1 MRVLP
6 DVVGGRSGRRLA
18 AALAVGVAATAL
30 AGCAKFDAALGQQ
43 QAIVSFRDGTA
54 LTQKLT
60 VRTACAKAPDVVA
73 APLPPNLNSSP
84 YALRQVTY
92 QIDKASDAD
101 VARLQECLT
110 KFPSV
115 VGVTL
120 QDSGDEGS

>member
-1 MRVLP
+1 MRVLR
-6 DVVGGRSGRRLA
+6 DVVRAGRPLA
-18 AALAVGVAATAL
+18 AALAVAAAATAL

-43 QAIVSFRDGTA
+43 QAIVSFRDGTPLA
-54 LTQKLT
+54 QKLT
-60 VRTACAKAPDVVA
+60 VRTSCAKAPDVVA
-73 APLPPNLNSSP
+73 AALPPNLNSSP
-84 YALRQVTY
+84 YALQQVTY

>member
-6 DVVGGRSGRRLA
+6 DVVGRRSGRLLV
-18 AALAVGVAATAL
+18 AALAAGAAATAL
-30 AGCAKFDAALGQQ
+30 TGCAKFDAALGQQ
-43 QAIVSFRDGTA
+43 QAIVSFRDGTPLA
-54 LTQKLT
+54 QKLT
-60 VRTACAKAPDVVA
+60 VRTACAKAPDVIA
-73 APLPPNLNSSP
+73 APLPPDLSSSP
-84 YALRQVTY
+84 YALQQVTY

-120 QDSGDEGS
+120 QDSADDGS

>member
-1 MRVLP
+1 MRVLR
-6 DVVGGRSGRRLA
+6 DVVRVGRPLA
-18 AALAVGVAATAL
+18 AALAVAAAATAL

-43 QAIVSFRDGTA
+43 QAIVSFRDGTPLA
-54 LTQKLT
+54 QKLT
-60 VRTACAKAPDVVA
+60 VRTSCAKAPDVVA
-73 APLPPNLNSSP
+73 APLPPNLSSSP
-84 YALRQVTY
+84 YALEQVTY
-92 QIDKASDAD
+92 QIDHASDAD

>member
-1 MRVLP
+1 
-6 DVVGGRSGRRLA
+6 
-18 AALAVGVAATAL
+18 
-30 AGCAKFDAALGQQ
+30 
-43 QAIVSFRDGTA
+43 
-54 LTQKLT
+54 
-60 VRTACAKAPDVVA
+60 
-73 APLPPNLNSSP
+73 
-84 YALRQVTY
+84 VTY

>member
-1 MRVLP
+1 MRVLR
-6 DVVGGRSGRRLA
+6 DVVRVGRPLA
-18 AALAVGVAATAL
+18 AALAAAAAATAL

-43 QAIVSFRDGTA
+43 QAIVSFRDGTPLA
-54 LTQKLT
+54 QKLT
-60 VRTACAKAPDVVA
+60 VRTSCAKAPDVVA

-84 YALRQVTY
+84 YALEQVTY

>member
-1 MRVLP
+1 MRVLR
-6 DVVGGRSGRRLA
+6 DVVRVGRPLA
-18 AALAVGVAATAL
+18 AALAVAAAATAL

-43 QAIVSFRDGTA
+43 QAIVSFRDGTPLA
-54 LTQKLT
+54 QKLT
-60 VRTACAKAPDVVA
+60 VRTSCAKAPDVVA
-73 APLPPNLNSSP
+73 APLPPNLSSSP
-84 YALRQVTY
+84 YALEQVTY

>member
-1 MRVLP
+1 MRVLR
-6 DVVGGRSGRRLA
+6 DVVRAGRPLA
-18 AALAVGVAATAL
+18 AALAVAAAATAL

-43 QAIVSFRDGTA
+43 QAIVSFRDGTPLA
-54 LTQKLT
+54 QKLT
-60 VRTACAKAPDVVA
+60 VRTSCAKAPDVVA

-84 YALRQVTY
+84 YALQQVTY

>member
-1 MRVLP
+1 MRVLR
-6 DVVGGRSGRRLA
+6 DVVRVGRPLA
-18 AALAVGVAATAL
+18 VALAVAAAAMGL

-43 QAIVSFRDGTA
+43 QAIVSFRDGTPLA
-54 LTQKLT
+54 QKLT
-60 VRTACAKAPDVVA
+60 VRTSCAKAPDVVA

-84 YALRQVTY
+84 YALEQVTY

>member
-1 MRVLP
+1 
-6 DVVGGRSGRRLA
+6 VGRPLA
-18 AALAVGVAATAL
+18 AALAVAAAATAL

-43 QAIVSFRDGTA
+43 QAIVSFRDGTPLA
-54 LTQKLT
+54 QKLT
-60 VRTACAKAPDVVA
+60 VRTSCAKAPDVVA

-84 YALRQVTY
+84 YALEQVTY